1 MALPDLSTT
10 LPPGWRRADEDEMG
24 EWALGEVLA
33 AHVGEAAARRLA
45 EGWRG
50 DRYQVWEA
58 SPALLLVYRVA
69 WETEAIAEAFAQA
82 YAGLLEKKYPALAGK
97 ASRNAASVWA
107 WRDGQQHFLVERR
120 GAEVLVLERVPVAS
134 VEPIRR
140 AVLSSP

>member
-1 MALPDLSTT
+1 
-10 LPPGWRRADEDEMG
+10 MG

-33 AHVGEAAARRLA
+33 GHVGEAAARRLA

-97 ASRNAASVWA
+97 PSRNAASVWA
-107 WRDGQQHFLVERR
+107 WRGGPQGFLVERR
-120 GAEVLVLERVPVAS
+120 GGGGLVVERVAS
-134 VEPIRR
+134 TALHPIPPP
-140 AVLSSP
+140 LLF